1 MSKTL
6 VTGGDGFIGSHLIE
20 ELLSS
25 NRDIKA
31 LVLYNSFSSW
41 GWLDDLK
48 IKKDIEIVSG
58 DIRDPDFCNNL
69 LSDVSEVF
77 NLAALIA
84 IPYSYSSPRS
94 YIDTNVIGTLN
105 LCQSALKS
113 KVEKFVQMST
123 SEVYGTAEYVPIN
136 ENHPLKPQS
145 PYSAS
150 KIGSDSIAMSFYHSF
165 KLPLTIARPFNTYGP
180 RQSARAVIPSIIS
193 QIASNKKTVELGTI
207 SPTRDFTYVL
217 DTCRAMIAVSD
228 HLIPGE
234 VFNIGTNF
242 EISIEDLLIKIS
254 KMMDAEI
261 TYDSKEERKRPE
273 NSEVER
279 LWCDNTKLKE
289 LIKFSDFRSIDEGLE
304 ETIEW
309 FSDEEN
315 LSKYKPD
322 QYNV

>member
-105 LCQSALKS
+105 LCQSALNS
-113 KVEKFVQMST
+113 
-123 SEVYGTAEYVPIN
+123 
-136 ENHPLKPQS
+136 L
-145 PYSAS
+145 
-150 KIGSDSIAMSFYHSF
+150 
-165 KLPLTIARPFNTYGP
+165 
-180 RQSARAVIPSIIS
+180 RAL
-193 QIASNKKTVELGTI
+193 N
-207 SPTRDFTYVL
+207 
-217 DTCRAMIAVSD
+217 
-228 HLIPGE
+228 
-234 VFNIGTNF
+234 
-242 EISIEDLLIKIS
+242 
-254 KMMDAEI
+254 
-261 TYDSKEERKRPE
+261 
-273 NSEVER
+273 
-279 LWCDNTKLKE
+279 
-289 LIKFSDFRSIDEGLE
+289 
-304 ETIEW
+304 
-309 FSDEEN
+309 
-315 LSKYKPD
+315 
-322 QYNV
+322 